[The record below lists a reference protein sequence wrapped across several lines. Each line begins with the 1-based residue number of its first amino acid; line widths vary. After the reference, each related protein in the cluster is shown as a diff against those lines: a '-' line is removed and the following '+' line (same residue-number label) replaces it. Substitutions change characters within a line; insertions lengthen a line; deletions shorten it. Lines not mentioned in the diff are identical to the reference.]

1 MIPGISSTVI
11 DALYL
16 LAQSQES
23 ASGTG
28 QAPSFTQLLMQ
39 PTNIFILMAGVLFFL
54 LVVRPQRNEMK
65 RLQQM
70 LAALKKNDRVV
81 TRGGIHGVVVSANA
95 NEPTVVIRIDE
106 SSGARMT
113 INRDAVVNVLNAEG
127 ESTKKA

>member
-1 MIPGISSTVI
+1 MNPGISSLVI
-11 DALYL
+11 DSLNL
-16 LAQSQES
+16 LAQSQEGG
-23 ASGTG
+23 SGAA
-28 QAPSFTQLLMQ
+28 QAPSFMQLLMQ
-39 PTNIFILMAGVLFFL
+39 PTNAFILMAGVLFFL

-106 SSGARMT
+106 GSGARMT
-113 INRDAVVNVLNAEG
+113 VNRDAVVSVVNPDS
-127 ESTKKA
+127 ESSKKS